1 MLFGFV
7 CFFKDRM
14 IVGQKIILKEV
25 SRGPVP
31 DPLARSLEVQY
42 RTPSQS
48 YEDCLGVREYITMD
62 IYWMISLYFREILFC
77 EYEFFENDL
86 KF

>member
-1 MLFGFV
+1 
-7 CFFKDRM
+7 M
-14 IVGQKIILKEV
+14 IVGQKGIKKEV

-31 DPLARSLEVQY
+31 DPYTHSLEVRY
-42 RTPSQS
+42 GTPSQS
-48 YEDCLGVREYITMD
+48 YEDCLGVRGYITMD
-62 IYWMISLYFREILFC
+62 IYWIISLYFREILFC

>member
-1 MLFGFV
+1 
-7 CFFKDRM
+7 M
-14 IVGQKIILKEV
+14 IVGQKSIEKAV
-25 SRGPVP
+25 SWGPVP
-31 DPLARSLEVQY
+31 DPYTRSLEVRY

-62 IYWMISLYFREILFC
+62 IYWIISLYFGEILFC
-77 EYEFFENDL
+77 EDEIFENDL